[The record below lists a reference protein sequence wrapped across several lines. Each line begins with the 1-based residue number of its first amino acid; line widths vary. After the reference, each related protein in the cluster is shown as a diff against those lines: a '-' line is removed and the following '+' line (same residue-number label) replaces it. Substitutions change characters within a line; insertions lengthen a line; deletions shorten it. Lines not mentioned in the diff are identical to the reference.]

1 MARDREE
8 SNDRR
13 GERDS
18 DPDPI
23 LKHINGSR
31 IHYPRSLYLIKSS
44 FLIQGAIARFVD
56 FENYFV
62 TPKQG

>member
-8 SNDRR
+8 SDGRR
-13 GERDS
+13 GKRDS
-18 DPDPI
+18 DPVF
-23 LKHINGSR
+23 KHLNRSR